1 LLLLLVVSAA
11 GTLLVQRQVQS
22 TQDRLRHTLRPAQVA
37 VAMLGEA
44 YVDQETGARGYELTG
59 DAAFLAPYRA
69 GAGKAAT
76 LQHRLAREISGDPV
90 SRQLLALVDAGAT
103 AWRTQAVMPVV
114 APGQKAPLSR
124 SAIRQQALAGE
135 RLFDTLRMRLTRLG
149 NRINLLAAQEVEDI
163 NTAQATANLLT
174 VAAGVAGLIL
184 LVVAALV
191 LRNSLSRPL
200 IRLVAQ
206 VQRVAG
212 GDLGH
217 SVDVSGPD
225 ELATVAR
232 AVETM
237 RVRILAQTARAMEM
251 QRRLDVTEEIE
262 RISRGL
268 QDLVIRRMSGTGL
281 ILQSAAGRYPAAAAA
296 LSAAVDEIDKAIG
309 ELRAVV
315 FGLTTRNSNARL
327 HERVLSLVSESENSL
342 GFSPRLQFDGTL
354 ETTLT
359 QAVADEVVLAL
370 REILSNIARH
380 AGASEA
386 DISLAVTDGVL
397 QLRVADNGKGPPPGA
412 VADSGGVGL
421 ASLAAS
427 AERLGGT
434 CTVGG
439 AGGPSG
445 PSGTGGPGGP
455 GGTRIGRPNGQGA
468 SSTGAA
474 GAGTVVEWNVPVDGL
489 SAR

>member
-1 LLLLLVVSAA
+1 
-11 GTLLVQRQVQS
+11 
-22 TQDRLRHTLRPAQVA
+22 
-37 VAMLGEA
+37 
-44 YVDQETGARGYELTG
+44 
-59 DAAFLAPYRA
+59 
-69 GAGKAAT
+69 
-76 LQHRLAREISGDPV
+76 
-90 SRQLLALVDAGAT
+90 
-103 AWRTQAVMPVV
+103 
-114 APGQKAPLSR
+114 
-124 SAIRQQALAGE
+124 
-135 RLFDTLRMRLTRLG
+135 
-149 NRINLLAAQEVEDI
+149 
-163 NTAQATANLLT
+163 
-174 VAAGVAGLIL
+174 
-184 LVVAALV
+184 
-191 LRNSLSRPL
+191 
-200 IRLVAQ
+200 
-206 VQRVAG
+206 
-212 GDLGH
+212 
-217 SVDVSGPD
+217 
-225 ELATVAR
+225 
-232 AVETM
+232 VETM

-397 QLRVADNGKGPPPGA
+397 QLRVADNGNGPPPGA

-455 GGTRIGRPNGQGA
+455 GGTRVGRPNGQGA